1 MDTVF
6 LQDTQLRARFAACRY
21 DAVSRYDV
29 NLLNNGSYS
38 QKEHSVELLGFYLL
52 CCL

>member
-1 MDTVF
+1 MDIVF
-6 LQDTQLRARFAACRY
+6 LQDTQLRARFAAC
-21 DAVSRYDV
+21 RYDV